1 MRPDPMQS
9 DPMQPDRADPRA
21 LAAPRTSP
29 IAIAVALAAFG
40 LLAAIVL
47 PLLIGI
53 ARPLLAAD
61 AAVPEGWT
69 SASALATV
77 TLGALALVLLAG
89 SLYRRLR
96 TRMDEQGLLVPGWR
110 GSRRVPWSD
119 IVRVS
124 GRGLQ
129 IRLHTAG
136 GSAVAINP
144 LCYAR
149 PRQAMTYMLSR
160 LPRPVV
166 PAGRSQ

>member
-1 MRPDPMQS
+1 MPPLQT
-9 DPMQPDRADPRA
+9 DPRT

-29 IAIAVALAAFG
+29 VAVAVSLVAFG
-40 LLAAIVL
+40 LLAALVL
-47 PLLIGI
+47 PFLTGL
-53 ARPLLAAD
+53 ARPLLAGD
-61 AAVPEGWT
+61 AAVPPGWT
-69 SASALATV
+69 SVSAIATV
-77 TLGALALVLLAG
+77 TLGAAALVLLGG

-96 TRMDEQGLLVPGWR
+96 TRMGDQGLLVPGWR

-124 GRGLQ
+124 GRGMQ

-136 GSAVAINP
+136 GAVVAINP

-149 PRQAMTYMLSR
+149 PREAMTYMLSR

-166 PAGRSQ
+166 PVGPG